1 MLNVEKVYTTLNADE
16 VKPGSLGYFADDLET
31 LERMISSGSTLKML
45 EKVNDK
51 RAAARFKLLNEN
63 SYCLF
68 YLVEQP
74 SELNVQPSE
83 LNVQPSEL
91 NVQPSE
97 LNVQPYISGA
107 ALLSDFE
114 SKQHPLYVFNNDT
127 KDCIMITRIT
137 ITGVYLNSEFVPL
150 SELTAHFS
158 FKNGDPV
165 GVKNDKRRRN

>member
-1 MLNVEKVYTTLNADE
+1 MLNVEKVYTILNADE

-51 RAAARFKLLNEN
+51 RAAARFKSLNEN

-68 YLVEQP
+68 YLVE
-74 SELNVQPSE
+74 
-83 LNVQPSEL
+83 QPSEL

-150 SELTAHFS
+150 SELTTHFS

>member
-51 RAAARFKLLNEN
+51 RAAARFKSLNEN

-68 YLVEQP
+68 YLVE
-74 SELNVQPSE
+74 
-83 LNVQPSEL
+83 QPSEL

>member
-1 MLNVEKVYTTLNADE
+1 MLNVEKVYTILNADE

-51 RAAARFKLLNEN
+51 RAAARFKSLNEN

-68 YLVEQP
+68 YLVE
-74 SELNVQPSE
+74 
-83 LNVQPSEL
+83 
-91 NVQPSE
+91 QPSE